1 MSDNSILGTPYLY
14 KVFAKRFILG
24 SICWAMV
31 VVAVLGIVRYAT
43 PSDFW
48 AGILLLL
55 AGAGFYL
62 WNFVFAVSSIVVS
75 ITSPVSKW
83 LKTGIIL
90 FCLADL
96 CCLFLGL
103 LMLIHKLFIN

>member
-1 MSDNSILGTPYLY
+1 MSDNSILAASYLY
-14 KVFAKRFILG
+14 KVFVKRLILG

-31 VVAVLGIVRYAT
+31 VVAVIALVRYAT

-48 AGILLLL
+48 AGILLLVT
-55 AGAGFYL
+55 AAGFYL
-62 WNFVFAVSSIVVS
+62 WNFVYAVSSIVVS
-75 ITSPVSKW
+75 ITSSVSKW

-90 FCLADL
+90 FCLVDL

-103 LMLIHKLFIN
+103 LLLIHKLCIN

>member
-1 MSDNSILGTPYLY
+1 MSDNSILAASYLY
-14 KVFAKRFILG
+14 KVFVKRLILG

-31 VVAVLGIVRYAT
+31 VVAVLALVRYAT

-48 AGILLLL
+48 AGILLLV
-55 AGAGFYL
+55 AAAGFYL
-62 WNFVFAVSSIVVS
+62 WNFVYAVSSIVVS
-75 ITSPVSKW
+75 ITSSVSKW

-90 FCLADL
+90 FFLVDL

-103 LMLIHKLFIN
+103 LLLIHKLFIN